1 MTHVLA
7 EVERN
12 IKSAAE
18 EINKKNKKRIN
29 KNSLSII
36 KLTLDKK
43 EELLCQN

>member
-18 EINKKNKKRIN
+18 EINKKNKKKN
-29 KNSLSII
+29 KQ
-36 KLTLDKK
+36 K
-43 EELLCQN
+43 

>member
-18 EINKKNKKRIN
+18 EINKKNKQKKSEHN
-29 KNSLSII
+29 K
-36 KLTLDKK
+36 TDFG
-43 EELLCQN
+43 